1 MNTILIN
8 GKEYPIKYGI
18 RAMLIQEQITQKPFS
33 LDNMNEQLVFLYS
46 CLLSADN
53 ELTLSYDEFLNEIDN
68 DMSIIIRFGE
78 YLAEQQKKEKNILKD
93 KGTKKRKGK
102 TFNDH
107 RNLHNFSCSVGI
119 KSIRCS

>member
-18 RAMLIQEQITQKPFS
+18 RAMLIAEQITQKPFS

-46 CLLSADN
+46 CLLAADN
-53 ELTLSYDEFLNEIDN
+53 ELTMSYEEFLDAVDE
-68 DMSIIIRFGE
+68 DMSIIIRFGQ

-93 KGTKKRKGK
+93 NKSKKKK
-102 TFNDH
+102 KE
-107 RNLHNFSCSVGI
+107 NL
-119 KSIRCS
+119 

>member
-18 RAMLIQEQITQKPFS
+18 RSMLIQEQITQKPFA

-46 CLLSADN
+46 CLLAANN
-53 ELTLSYDEFLNEIDN
+53 ELTMSYEEFLDAVDE
-68 DMSIIIRFGE
+68 DMSIIIRFGQ

-93 KGTKKRKGK
+93 KGTKKKK
-102 TFNDH
+102 KE
-107 RNLHNFSCSVGI
+107 NL
-119 KSIRCS
+119 

>member
-18 RAMLIQEQITQKPFS
+18 RSMLIQEQITQKPFA

-46 CLLSADN
+46 CLLAANN
-53 ELTLSYDEFLNEIDN
+53 ELTMSYEEFLDAIDE
-68 DMSIIIRFGE
+68 DMSIIIRFGQ

-93 KGTKKRKGK
+93 KGTKKKK
-102 TFNDH
+102 KE
-107 RNLHNFSCSVGI
+107 NL
-119 KSIRCS
+119 

>member
-18 RAMLIQEQITQKPFS
+18 RAMLISEQITQKPFS
-33 LDNMNEQLVFLYS
+33 LENMNEQLVFLYS
-46 CLLSADN
+46 CLLAADN
-53 ELTLSYDEFLNEIDN
+53 ELTMTYEEFLDAVDE

-93 KGTKKRKGK
+93 KGSKKKK
-102 TFNDH
+102 KE
-107 RNLHNFSCSVGI
+107 NL
-119 KSIRCS
+119 

>member
-18 RAMLIQEQITQKPFS
+18 RSMLIQEQITQKPFS

-46 CLLSADN
+46 CLLAANN
-53 ELTLSYDEFLNEIDN
+53 ELTMSYEEFLDAVDE
-68 DMSIIIRFGE
+68 DMSIIIRFGQ

-93 KGTKKRKGK
+93 KGTKKKK
-102 TFNDH
+102 KE
-107 RNLHNFSCSVGI
+107 NL
-119 KSIRCS
+119 

>member
-18 RAMLIQEQITQKPFS
+18 RSMLIAEQITQKPFS

-46 CLLSADN
+46 CLLAANN
-53 ELTLSYDEFLNEIDN
+53 ELSMSYEEFLDAIDE

-93 KGTKKRKGK
+93 KGTKKKK
-102 TFNDH
+102 KE
-107 RNLHNFSCSVGI
+107 NL
-119 KSIRCS
+119 

>member
-18 RAMLIQEQITQKPFS
+18 RSMLIQEQITQKPFS

-46 CLLSADN
+46 CLLAANN
-53 ELTLSYDEFLNEIDN
+53 ELTMTYEEFLDAVDE

-93 KGTKKRKGK
+93 KGSKKKK
-102 TFNDH
+102 KE
-107 RNLHNFSCSVGI
+107 NL
-119 KSIRCS
+119 

>member
-1 MNTILIN
+1 MKTILIN

-18 RAMLIQEQITQKPFS
+18 RSMLIQEQITQKPFS

-46 CLLSADN
+46 CLLAADN
-53 ELTLSYDEFLNEIDN
+53 ELTMTYEEFLDAVDD

-93 KGTKKRKGK
+93 KGSKKKK
-102 TFNDH
+102 KE
-107 RNLHNFSCSVGI
+107 NL
-119 KSIRCS
+119 

>member
-33 LDNMNEQLVFLYS
+33 LDNMNEQLVFLYA
-46 CLLSADN
+46 CLLAADN
-53 ELTLSYDEFLNEIDN
+53 ELSMSYEEFLDAVDE
-68 DMSIIIRFGE
+68 DMSIIIRFGQ

-93 KGTKKRKGK
+93 NKSKKKK
-102 TFNDH
+102 KE
-107 RNLHNFSCSVGI
+107 NL
-119 KSIRCS
+119 

>member
-18 RAMLIQEQITQKPFS
+18 RSMLIQEQITQKPFS

-46 CLLSADN
+46 CLLAANN
-53 ELTLSYDEFLNEIDN
+53 ELTMSYEEFLDAIDE
-68 DMSIIIRFGE
+68 DMSIIIRFGQ

-93 KGTKKRKGK
+93 KGSKKKK
-102 TFNDH
+102 KE
-107 RNLHNFSCSVGI
+107 NL
-119 KSIRCS
+119 

>member
-18 RAMLIQEQITQKPFS
+18 RAMLIAEQITQKPFS

-46 CLLSADN
+46 CLLAANN
-53 ELTLSYDEFLNEIDN
+53 ELTMTYEEFLDAVDE

-93 KGTKKRKGK
+93 KGSKKKK
-102 TFNDH
+102 KE
-107 RNLHNFSCSVGI
+107 NL
-119 KSIRCS
+119 

>member
-18 RAMLIQEQITQKPFS
+18 RSMLIQEQITQKPFS

-46 CLLSADN
+46 CLLAADN
-53 ELTLSYDEFLNEIDN
+53 ELTMTYEEFLDAVDE

-93 KGTKKRKGK
+93 KGSKKKK
-102 TFNDH
+102 KE
-107 RNLHNFSCSVGI
+107 NL
-119 KSIRCS
+119 

>member
-18 RAMLIQEQITQKPFS
+18 RSMLIQEQITQKPFS

-46 CLLSADN
+46 CLLAANN
-53 ELTLSYDEFLNEIDN
+53 ELTMSYEEFLDAIDE
-68 DMSIIIRFGE
+68 DMSIIIRFGQ

-93 KGTKKRKGK
+93 KGTKKKK
-102 TFNDH
+102 KE
-107 RNLHNFSCSVGI
+107 NL
-119 KSIRCS
+119 